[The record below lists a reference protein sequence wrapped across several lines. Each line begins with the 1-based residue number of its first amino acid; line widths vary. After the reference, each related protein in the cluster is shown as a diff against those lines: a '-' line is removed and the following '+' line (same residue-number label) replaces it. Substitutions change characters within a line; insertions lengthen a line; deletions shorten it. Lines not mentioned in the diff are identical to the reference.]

1 MTTLLQPARRRSFI
15 KTTHDAVFKH
25 VHETQLI
32 YNCAWED
39 PRIDR
44 HLLQLDARSRVV
56 MITSAGCNV
65 LDYLLDGPAEIHAV
79 DMNFRQNA
87 LLELKIALL
96 RMNDHASLF
105 DMFGR
110 GVTPHHREIY
120 AEVRDSLGHGAKKYW
135 DDKISFFD
143 PASMKRS
150 FYYHGTSG
158 SAAWMMMQAVFGARD
173 TLRDNMLCLLNA
185 GSLEEQADIYQ
196 RIEPHLWGWLA
207 RWLARQPAL
216 MTLLGVPRPQINLI
230 EAQHPGGLAC
240 YVRDKLRHMFTR
252 VPIADNYFW
261 RVYLT
266 GRYETSCCPNYLQKA
281 VTATLAEN
289 SARVTTHTATVSNF
303 LREYPGRYTHFVL
316 LDHQD
321 WLAAHDPVALR
332 EEWELI
338 LQNSAPGAKMLLR
351 SAGSTVDFI
360 PADIRER
367 LQFRPQLT
375 AELHQMDRVGTY
387 GSTHFAELT

>member
-1 MTTLLQPARRRSFI
+1 
-15 KTTHDAVFKH
+15 
-25 VHETQLI
+25 
-32 YNCAWED
+32 
-39 PRIDR
+39 
-44 HLLQLDARSRVV
+44 
-56 MITSAGCNV
+56 
-65 LDYLLDGPAEIHAV
+65 
-79 DMNFRQNA
+79 
-87 LLELKIALL
+87 
-96 RMNDHASLF
+96 
-105 DMFGR
+105 
-110 GVTPHHREIY
+110 
-120 AEVRDSLGHGAKKYW
+120 
-135 DDKISFFD
+135 
-143 PASMKRS
+143 
-150 FYYHGTSG
+150 
-158 SAAWMMMQAVFGARD
+158 
-173 TLRDNMLCLLNA
+173 
-185 GSLEEQADIYQ
+185 
-196 RIEPHLWGWLA
+196 
-207 RWLARQPAL
+207 